1 MDYYQYHGIK
11 ETQRKEKQILLGL
24 ASVKFREPV
33 EINSGKKCTKWNLF
47 HFAREANKI
56 CSF

>member
-24 ASVKFREPV
+24 ASVKFRQPV
-33 EINSGKKCTKWNLF
+33 EINSGKKCTKWK
-47 HFAREANKI
+47 RT
-56 CSF
+56 